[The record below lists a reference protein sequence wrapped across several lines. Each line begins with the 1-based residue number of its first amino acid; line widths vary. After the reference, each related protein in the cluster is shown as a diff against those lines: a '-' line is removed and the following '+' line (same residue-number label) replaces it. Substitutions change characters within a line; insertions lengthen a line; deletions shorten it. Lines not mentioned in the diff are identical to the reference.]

1 MSSMSFRIGTM
12 FKSHEVCVI
21 LNVSSHIN
29 PECLGTER
37 ALEEFVKYPC
47 FHSLVCLL
55 NEMRQKRIT

>member
-29 PECLGTER
+29 PECLGTE
-37 ALEEFVKYPC
+37 LYNCKV
-47 FHSLVCLL
+47 SLFSFLGL
-55 NEMRQKRIT
+55 SAY